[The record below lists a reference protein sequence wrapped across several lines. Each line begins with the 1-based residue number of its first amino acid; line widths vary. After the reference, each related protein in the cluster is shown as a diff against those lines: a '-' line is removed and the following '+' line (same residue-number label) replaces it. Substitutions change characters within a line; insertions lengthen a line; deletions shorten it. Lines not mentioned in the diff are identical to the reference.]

1 MNTVSIFSY
10 AIDYIFIYYVHY
22 DIIHRHGRSKCSECH
37 KCSRCQK
44 YSGCLQS
51 TNATAATDVRITANV
66 NYPNINGNGKS
77 NYGLT

>member
-1 MNTVSIFSY
+1 MNTLSIFLMLL
-10 AIDYIFIYYVHY
+10 IVFLFIMSTMN
-22 DIIHRHGRSKCSECH
+22 IIHRHGRSKCSECQ